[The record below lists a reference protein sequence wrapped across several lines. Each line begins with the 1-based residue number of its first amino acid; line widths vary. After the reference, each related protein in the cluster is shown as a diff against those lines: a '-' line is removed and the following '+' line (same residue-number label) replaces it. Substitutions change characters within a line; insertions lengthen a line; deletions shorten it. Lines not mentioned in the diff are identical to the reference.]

1 MTRKQKKNLCRII
14 VSAVLFAAATII
26 SHIFELNRFVLL
38 AIYLVPYFVVGYD
51 VVIGAVRNLFS
62 GQMLDE
68 KFLMTIATVG
78 VFVQGKEYGEG
89 TMVMLL
95 YQVGE
100 LFQSIAVGKSRKSI
114 ASLMDIRPDR
124 ATVVRDGKETE
135 VSPEE
140 VAVGETI
147 VIRPGEKVP
156 LDGTVIEGDTT
167 LNTAA
172 LTGES
177 APRSASVGDK
187 IASGSVNLTGV
198 IYVKTESVFAEST
211 VSKILELVENAS
223 EKKAKA
229 ENFITKFAR
238 YYTPIV
244 VIGALVLGIIPPI
257 FDGKW
262 SEWIGRALIFLVVSC
277 PCALVISV
285 PLSFF
290 GGIGGASRKGIL
302 IKGAAYL
309 EQMSDVKTI
318 VFDKTGTL
326 TKGSFSVTAIHPET
340 ISEGDLLD
348 IAAAAESHSTH
359 PIAES
364 IVNAHGGHI
373 NDERV
378 GKITELSGLGI
389 EAVIDGETIYV
400 GNGKLMDKAGAKWH
414 DCHNVGTIIHIA
426 KGSEYLGHIV
436 ISDEVKPDSKQA
448 IHDIKSCGVK
458 KTVMLTGDR
467 RAVGEY
473 IANELGIDEVHCE
486 LMPKDKVDEVEKL
499 LDPKEKLAFVGDGI
513 NDAPVLMRA
522 DVGIAMGALGSDAA
536 IEAADI
542 VLMDDKPSNI
552 AKAIKISRKTMRIVK
567 ENIVFALA
575 VKVLVLLLTAV
586 GYTNMWVAIFAD
598 VGVMV
603 LAILNAMRCMRI
615 K

>member
-14 VSAVLFAAATII
+14 ISAVLFAAATVI
-26 SHIFELNRFVLL
+26 SHLFELNRFILL
-38 AIYLVPYFVVGYD
+38 AMYLVPYFIVGYD

-124 ATVVRDGKETE
+124 ATVIRDGKEIE

-140 VAVGETI
+140 VSVGETI

-156 LDGTVIEGDTT
+156 LDGIVIEGETT

-177 APRSASVGDK
+177 TPRGASVGDK

-198 IYVKTESVFAEST
+198 VYIKTENVFAEST

-244 VIGALVLGIIPPI
+244 VIGALALGIIPPI

-262 SEWIGRALIFLVVSC
+262 GEWVGRALIFLVVSC

-309 EQMSDVKTI
+309 EQMSDVRTI

-326 TKGSFSVTAIHPET
+326 TKGSFSVTAIHPES

-364 IVNAHGGHI
+364 IVSAHGGHI
-373 NDERV
+373 NEERI
-378 GKITELSGLGI
+378 GNITELSGLGI

-414 DCHNVGTIIHIA
+414 DCHNVGTIIHIS
-426 KGSEYLGHIV
+426 KGNEYLGHIV

-473 IANELGIDEVHCE
+473 IAGELGIDEVHCE

-499 LDPKEKLAFVGDGI
+499 LNPKEKIAFVGDGI

-552 AKAIKISRKTMRIVK
+552 AKAIKISHKTMRIVK

-575 VKVLVLLLTAV
+575 VKILVLILTAF

-603 LAILNAMRCMRI
+603 LAIINAMRCMRI

>member
-1 MTRKQKKNLCRII
+1 M
-14 VSAVLFAAATII
+14 ATII
-26 SHIFELNRFVLL
+26 SHIFELNRFALL

-51 VVIGAVRNLFS
+51 VVIGAVRNLFG

-244 VIGALVLGIIPPI
+244 VIGALVLVVIPPI

-309 EQMSDVKTI
+309 ERMSDVKTI

-326 TKGSFSVTAIHPET
+326 TKGSFFVTAIHPES

-348 IAAAAESHSTH
+348 IAA
-359 PIAES
+359 
-364 IVNAHGGHI
+364 
-373 NDERV
+373 
-378 GKITELSGLGI
+378 
-389 EAVIDGETIYV
+389 
-400 GNGKLMDKAGAKWH
+400 AKWH
-414 DCHNVGTIIHIA
+414 DCHNVGTIIHIS

-448 IHDIKSCGVK
+448 IHDIKACGVK

-499 LDPKEKLAFVGDGI
+499 FDSKGKLAFVGDGI

>member
-1 MTRKQKKNLCRII
+1 M
-14 VSAVLFAAATII
+14 ATII

-51 VVIGAVRNLFS
+51 VVIGAVRNLFG

-309 EQMSDVKTI
+309 EQMSDVKTV

-326 TKGSFSVTAIHPET
+326 TKGSFSVTAIHPES

-364 IVNAHGGHI
+364 IVSAHGGHI

-414 DCHNVGTIIHIA
+414 DCHNVGTIIHIS

-575 VKVLVLLLTAV
+575 VKVLVLLLTTV